1 MNPQTKECKTVGN
14 HQKLG
19 EGRGIDSP
27 PEPSEGARPRRHL
40 VFGLLASRTVRG
52 HMVVVS
58 GPPVGGHL
66 LWGPQETCTVF
77 HNPKAI
83 IVQGES

>member
-40 VFGLLASRTVRG
+40 AFGLVASRTVRG
-52 HMVVVS
+52 HVVVVS
-58 GPPVGGHL
+58 SPPSWRSLVMGAPGTQDSV
-66 LWGPQETCTVF
+66 P
-77 HNPKAI
+77 
-83 IVQGES
+83 